1 MKLEAHR
8 GDKLLF
14 CGTTDLQIVGAKDDE
29 GDAGSFLFSLP
40 PTDAWDGLLGR
51 EHDDD
56 TPVRGGNS
64 V

>member
-40 PTDAWDGLLGR
+40 PTDAWDALLGR
-51 EHDDD
+51 AG
-56 TPVRGGNS
+56 TRRW
-64 V
+64 